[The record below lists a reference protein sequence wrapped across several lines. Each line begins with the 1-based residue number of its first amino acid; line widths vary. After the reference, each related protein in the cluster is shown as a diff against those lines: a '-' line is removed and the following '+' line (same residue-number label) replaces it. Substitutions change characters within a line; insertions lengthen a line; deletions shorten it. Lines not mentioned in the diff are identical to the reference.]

1 MKHFLD
7 ILYKKKLWITIYII
21 LGIILALL
29 NAFTASYFQK
39 ILDDFGDKNLS
50 IGTISIYAVVL
61 ILVCGLNYFDEYPSS
76 KLSESIY
83 LDFKLKAMEKMS
95 TIDYI
100 YYQSLGTGNLVQK
113 IENGASAGKGILF
126 DFYFRLFR
134 ELIPS
139 IVFSLIFI
147 ANINKNIMIYI
158 AIGYMLVFVVTN
170 ILLKYLYRI
179 KARILNNEEI
189 FNKYLIRSFMELV
202 VFRIH
207 KRFQHEMCKATNAS
221 YEIVKSKT
229 KMKLIHEAFFAI
241 FAFFITLVKVIIIFI
256 SWRNDV
262 LSVGSLVA
270 LLTLIDKAYS
280 PIAIFNILFVQCKLD
295 KSAFRRYTNFLDM
308 PDDVRLNSG
317 KKITY
322 IAGNIYFENVCFS
335 YENKNIFN
343 KLSFDIPAGSSVAL
357 VGESGSGKST
367 IVKQIVGLVKPDSG
381 TIYIDKNDLAELNL
395 NKFYN
400 HVSYTSQESPIFN
413 GTLRENI
420 IFDKNISDNKI
431 IEVLDHVGL
440 TSFYSVLPNGLD
452 TEVGEKGVM
461 LSGGERQR
469 VALARLYFEDAKIV
483 ILDEATSAMDNVTE
497 EFVMKNVMKF
507 LKNKTIITIAHRLNT
522 IKDVE
527 KIYVFKAGKIVGAGG
542 FKELL
547 DHNKYFGQLWNATI
561 EK

>member
-1 MKHFLD
+1 
-7 ILYKKKLWITIYII
+7 
-21 LGIILALL
+21 
-29 NAFTASYFQK
+29 
-39 ILDDFGDKNLS
+39 
-50 IGTISIYAVVL
+50 
-61 ILVCGLNYFDEYPSS
+61 
-76 KLSESIY
+76 LSESIY

-95 TIDYI
+95 TIDYS

-113 IENGASAGKGILF
+113 IENGASSGKGILF

-158 AIGYMLVFVVTN
+158 AVGYILVFVITN

-207 KRFQHEMCKATNAS
+207 KKFQQELCKSTNAAE
-221 YEIVKSKT
+221 EIVESKT

-241 FAFFITLVKVIIIFI
+241 FAFFITLIKVIIIFI
-256 SWRNDV
+256 SWKSDA

-280 PIAIFNILFVQCKLD
+280 PIAIFNVLFVQCKLD

-317 KKITY
+317 KKIEC
-322 IAGNIYFENVCFS
+322 IEGNIYFKNVCFS
-335 YENKNIFN
+335 YEEKNIF
-343 KLSFDIPAGSSVAL
+343 KDLSFDIPAGSSVAL
-357 VGESGSGKST
+357 IGESGSGKST

-381 TIYIDKNDLAELNL
+381 TIYVDKNDLSELNL
-395 NKFYN
+395 NQLYN

-420 IFDKNISDNKI
+420 IFDKDISDNKI

-440 TSFYSVLPNGLD
+440 TSFYSALPNGLD

-469 VALARLYFEDAKIV
+469 VALARLYFVDAKIV

-497 EFVMKNVMKF
+497 ELVMKNVMKF

-527 KIYVFKAGKIVGAGG
+527 KIYVFKAGKIVGVGG

-547 DHNKYFGQLWNATI
+547 DHNQYFGQLWNAAI